1 MNFAGAGAFF
11 RVRRSPTPSPQHTD
25 RKSDPD
31 YTVRLW
37 ARVNSLVRQGNC
49 TKYVLASARDKT
61 TMTSQKKIV
70 VLPGDGIGP
79 EIMRAAVNVLKE
91 CATEFGYEFHFAE
104 FPFGGC
110 AIDATGEPLPAET
123 LAACRA
129 ADAIL
134 LGAVGGPQWDGVPLG
149 KRPETGLLALR
160 KALGL
165 YINLRPIDLRAPLY
179 GLSPLRA
186 DRARDV
192 HIDFVRELAGDIYFG
207 KHSVAADPSGERATD
222 EAVYTTAEVERVA
235 RYAFARAE
243 SRKGRLASV
252 DKSNV
257 LTTSQL
263 WRRTVSRMAADHPG
277 VKVEHL
283 YVDNAAM
290 QLVLAPAQFDVIL
303 TSNMFGDIL
312 TDLGAALAGSI
323 GLIPSMS
330 IGTGPSLYE
339 PIHGS
344 APTLAGKDVANPVG
358 MILSA
363 AMMLRESFGMKREA
377 EWIES
382 AVDRLF
388 ASGVRTPDTVEP
400 GTTKV
405 GCIEFVERLRREL
418 LGTLERHAQDA

>member
-1 MNFAGAGAFF
+1 
-11 RVRRSPTPSPQHTD
+11 VRESNGTEND
-25 RKSDPD
+25 
-31 YTVRLW
+31 
-37 ARVNSLVRQGNC
+37 LV
-49 TKYVLASARDKT
+49 SARDKT
-61 TMTSQKKIV
+61 MTIQEKKIV
-70 VLPGDGIGP
+70 LLPGDGIGP
-79 EIMRAAVNVLKE
+79 EIMRAAVRVVKE
-91 CATEFGYEFHFAE
+91 CAVEFGHQFSFAE

-123 LAACRA
+123 LAACRT

-134 LGAVGGPQWDGVPLG
+134 LGAVGGPKWDAVPLG
-149 KRPETGLLALR
+149 KRPESGLLALR

-186 DRARDV
+186 DRAKDV
-192 HIDFVRELAGDIYFG
+192 HIDFVRELAGDVYFG
-207 KHSVAADPSGERATD
+207 EHRLEADPSGERATD
-222 EAVYTTAEVERVA
+222 AGAYTTGEIERVA
-235 RYAFARAE
+235 QYAFARAE
-243 SRKGRLASV
+243 TRKGRVVSV

-257 LTTSQL
+257 LAMSQL
-263 WRRTVSRMAADHPG
+263 WRRTVTRIAAEHPS
-277 VKVEHL
+277 VKLEHL

-290 QLVLAPAQFDVIL
+290 QLVLAPAQFDVVL
-303 TSNMFGDIL
+303 TSNLFGDIL

-330 IGTGPSLYE
+330 CGPGPSLYE

-363 AMMLRESFGMKREA
+363 AMMLRESFSMKREA
-377 EWIES
+377 ESIES

-388 ASGVRTPDTVEP
+388 AKGIRTPDTVEP

-405 GCIEFVERLRREL
+405 GCIEFGERL
-418 LGTLERHAQDA
+418 HAEMASASKSPQRTSA

>member
-1 MNFAGAGAFF
+1 M
-11 RVRRSPTPSPQHTD
+11 
-25 RKSDPD
+25 
-31 YTVRLW
+31 
-37 ARVNSLVRQGNC
+37 
-49 TKYVLASARDKT
+49 T
-61 TMTSQKKIV
+61 TAQNKKIV
-70 VLPGDGIGP
+70 LLAGDGIGP
-79 EIMRAAVNVLKE
+79 EIMRAAMQVLKA
-91 CATEFGYEFHFAE
+91 CAAEFGHSFQFAE

-134 LGAVGGPQWDGVPLG
+134 LGAIGGPKWDSVPLA

-165 YINLRPIDLRAPLY
+165 YINLRPIDLHAPLR

-186 DRARDV
+186 DRATDV
-192 HIDFVRELAGDIYFG
+192 HIDFVRELAGDVYFG
-207 KHSVAADPSGERATD
+207 EHRVEADASGERASD
-222 EAVYTTAEVERVA
+222 AGAYTTGEIERVA
-235 RYAFARAE
+235 QYAFARAE
-243 SRKGRLASV
+243 SRKGRVASV

-257 LTTSQL
+257 LAMSQL
-263 WRRTVSRMAADHPG
+263 WRKTVTRLAAGHPS
-277 VKVEHL
+277 VKLEHL

-312 TDLGAALAGSI
+312 SDLGAALAGSI

-330 IGTGPSLYE
+330 LGPGPSLYE

-363 AMMLRESFGMKREA
+363 TMMLRESFGLKREA

-388 ASGVRTPDTVEP
+388 EKGIRTPDTVEP

-405 GCIEFVERLRREL
+405 GCVEFTERLIKEMSSESRKSQPANP
-418 LGTLERHAQDA
+418 GV

>member
-1 MNFAGAGAFF
+1 MRGE
-11 RVRRSPTPSPQHTD
+11 H
-25 RKSDPD
+25 
-31 YTVRLW
+31 
-37 ARVNSLVRQGNC
+37 
-49 TKYVLASARDKT
+49 LATARDKT
-61 TMTSQKKIV
+61 MTNKKKIV
-70 VLPGDGIGP
+70 LLPGDGIGP
-79 EIMRAAVNVLKE
+79 QIMRAAVRVLKG
-91 CATEFGYEFHFAE
+91 CAAEFGHEFDFAE

-110 AIDATGEPLPAET
+110 AIDATCVPLPAET
-123 LAACRA
+123 LAACKA

-134 LGAVGGPQWDGVPLG
+134 LGAVGGPKWDAVPLA
-149 KRPETGLLALR
+149 KRPESGLLGLR

-165 YINLRPIDLRAPLY
+165 YINLRPIDLHASLV

-186 DRARDV
+186 DRASDV

-207 KHSVAADPSGERATD
+207 KHHVEADPSGERATD

-235 RYAFARAE
+235 KYAFARAE
-243 SRKGRLASV
+243 SRKGKLASV
-252 DKSNV
+252 DKANV

-263 WRRTVSRMAADHPG
+263 WRRTVTRMAADHPK
-277 VKVEHL
+277 VKLEHL

-323 GLIPSMS
+323 GLVPSMS
-330 IGTGPSLYE
+330 CGPGPSLYE

-358 MILSA
+358 MILPA
-363 AMMLRESFGMKREA
+363 AMMLRESFSMKHEA

-388 ASGVRTPDTVEP
+388 TKGIRPPDTVAP
-400 GTTKV
+400 NTTKV
-405 GCIEFVERLRREL
+405 GCVEFSERLLAEMTITTKGQRTNE
-418 LGTLERHAQDA
+418 

>member
-1 MNFAGAGAFF
+1 M
-11 RVRRSPTPSPQHTD
+11 Q
-25 RKSDPD
+25 KE
-31 YTVRLW
+31 
-37 ARVNSLVRQGNC
+37 
-49 TKYVLASARDKT
+49 LAQARDI
-61 TMTSQKKIV
+61 TMTIQNKKIV
-70 VLPGDGIGP
+70 LMPGDGIGP
-79 EIMRAAVNVLKE
+79 EIMRVAVRVLKE
-91 CATEFGYEFHFAE
+91 CAAEFGHQFSFAE

-134 LGAVGGPQWDGVPLG
+134 LGAIGGPKWDAVPLA

-165 YINLRPIDLRAPLY
+165 YINLRPIDLHAPLR

-186 DRARDV
+186 DRASDV
-192 HIDFVRELAGDIYFG
+192 HIDFVRELAGDVYFG
-207 KHSVAADPSGERATD
+207 EHRLEADPSGERATD
-222 EAVYTTAEVERVA
+222 AGAYTTGEIERVA
-235 RYAFARAE
+235 QYAFTRAE
-243 SRKGRLASV
+243 TRKGRLASV

-257 LTTSQL
+257 LAMSQL
-263 WRRTVSRMAADHPG
+263 WRRTVTRLAADHPS
-277 VKVEHL
+277 VKLEHL

-330 IGTGPSLYE
+330 CGPGPSLYE

-363 AMMLRESFGMKREA
+363 TMMLRESFGLKREA

-388 ASGVRTPDTVEP
+388 ANGVRTPDTVEP

-405 GCIEFVERLRREL
+405 GCIEFGERL
-418 LGTLERHAQDA
+418 HAEMGGASKRPQRTSA

>member
-1 MNFAGAGAFF
+1 
-11 RVRRSPTPSPQHTD
+11 
-25 RKSDPD
+25 
-31 YTVRLW
+31 
-37 ARVNSLVRQGNC
+37 
-49 TKYVLASARDKT
+49 LASNRDKT
-61 TMTSQKKIV
+61 MAIQKKIV
-70 VLPGDGIGP
+70 LLPGDGIGP
-79 EIMRAAVNVLKE
+79 EIMQAAVRVLKA
-91 CATEFGYEFHFAE
+91 CVTEFGHHFDFAE

-134 LGAVGGPQWDGVPLG
+134 LGAVGGPKWDAVPLVR
-149 KRPETGLLALR
+149 RPESGLLALR
-160 KALGL
+160 KTLGL
-165 YINLRPIDLRAPLY
+165 YINLRPIDLRLPLF

-186 DRARDV
+186 DRVRDV

-207 KHSVAADPSGERATD
+207 KHHVESDPSGERATD

-252 DKSNV
+252 DKANV
-257 LTTSQL
+257 LATSQL
-263 WRRTVSRMAADHPG
+263 WRRTVTRLAADHPN
-277 VKVEHL
+277 VKLEHL

-330 IGTGPSLYE
+330 CGPGPSLYE

-363 AMMLRESFGMKREA
+363 AMMMRESFGLKLEA

-382 AVDRLF
+382 AVDRVF
-388 ASGVRTPDTVEP
+388 ASGIRTPDTVEP
-400 GTTKV
+400 GTAKV
-405 GCIEFVERLRREL
+405 GCTEFIERLQAEMNSAV
-418 LGTLERHAQDA
+418 ESPQRHGQGV

>member
-1 MNFAGAGAFF
+1 
-11 RVRRSPTPSPQHTD
+11 
-25 RKSDPD
+25 
-31 YTVRLW
+31 
-37 ARVNSLVRQGNC
+37 
-49 TKYVLASARDKT
+49 
-61 TMTSQKKIV
+61 MTLQKKIV
-70 VLPGDGIGP
+70 LLPGDGIGP
-79 EIMRAAVNVLKE
+79 EIMRAAVRVLKE
-91 CATEFGYEFHFAE
+91 CAKEFGHDFNFAE

-123 LAACRA
+123 LAACKG

-134 LGAVGGPQWDGVPLG
+134 LAAIGGPKWDAVPLS

-165 YINLRPIDLRAPLY
+165 YINLRPIDLHAPLQ

-186 DRARDV
+186 DRASNV
-192 HIDFVRELAGDIYFG
+192 HIDFVRELAGDVYFG
-207 KHSVAADPSGERATD
+207 EHRVEADPSGERATD
-222 EAVYTTAEVERVA
+222 GGSYTTGEIERVA

-243 SRKGRLASV
+243 TRKGRVTSV

-257 LTTSQL
+257 LAMSQL
-263 WRRTVSRMAADHPG
+263 WRRTVTRMAADHPN
-277 VKVEHL
+277 VKLEHL

-330 IGTGPSLYE
+330 CGPGPSLYE

-358 MILSA
+358 MIFSA
-363 AMMLRESFGMKREA
+363 AMMLRESFSMNREA

-388 ASGVRTPDTVEP
+388 AKGIRTPDTVEP

-405 GCIEFVERLRREL
+405 GCIEFSERLRAEM
-418 LGTLERHAQDA
+418 TSSVESQ

>member
-1 MNFAGAGAFF
+1 
-11 RVRRSPTPSPQHTD
+11 
-25 RKSDPD
+25 
-31 YTVRLW
+31 
-37 ARVNSLVRQGNC
+37 
-49 TKYVLASARDKT
+49 
-61 TMTSQKKIV
+61 MTNKKKIV
-70 VLPGDGIGP
+70 LLPGDGIGP
-79 EIMRAAVNVLKE
+79 EIMRAAVRVLKK
-91 CATEFGYEFHFAE
+91 CAAEFGHEFDFAE
-104 FPFGGC
+104 LPFGGC
-110 AIDATGEPLPAET
+110 AIDATGEPLPVET
-123 LAACRA
+123 LEACKA

-134 LGAVGGPQWDGVPLG
+134 LGAVGGPQWDAVPLAN
-149 KRPETGLLALR
+149 RPESGLLGLR

-165 YINLRPIDLRAPLY
+165 YINLRPIDLHASLI
-179 GLSPLRA
+179 GLSPLRSE
-186 DRARDV
+186 RASEV

-207 KHSVAADPSGERATD
+207 KHHVEPDSSGERATD

-235 RYAFARAE
+235 TYAFARAE
-243 SRKGRLASV
+243 SRKGKLASV
-252 DKSNV
+252 DKANV

-263 WRRTVSRMAADHPG
+263 WRRTVTRMAADHPN

-330 IGTGPSLYE
+330 CGPGPSLYE

-358 MILSA
+358 MILSG

-388 ASGVRTPDTVEP
+388 ASGVRTSDTIEP

-405 GCIEFVERLRREL
+405 GCIEFGERLQAEMT
-418 LGTLERHAQDA
+418 GASKGRHTRA

>member
-1 MNFAGAGAFF
+1 MT
-11 RVRRSPTPSPQHTD
+11 TPI
-25 RKSDPD
+25 
-31 YTVRLW
+31 
-37 ARVNSLVRQGNC
+37 
-49 TKYVLASARDKT
+49 
-61 TMTSQKKIV
+61 KKIV
-70 VLPGDGIGP
+70 LLPGDGIGP
-79 EIMRAAVNVLKE
+79 EIMRAAVRVLKQ
-91 CATEFGYEFHFAE
+91 CAAQFGLAFDFAE

-110 AIDATGEPLPAET
+110 AIDATGEPLPAAT

-134 LGAVGGPQWDGVPLG
+134 LGAIGGPKWDAVPLAR
-149 KRPETGLLALR
+149 RPETGLLALR

-165 YINLRPIDLRAPLY
+165 YINLRPIDLHAPLH

-186 DRARDV
+186 DRVSDV
-192 HIDFVRELAGDIYFG
+192 HIDFVRELAGDVYFG
-207 KHSVAADPSGERATD
+207 EHRLEADPSGERATD
-222 EAVYTTAEVERVA
+222 SGAYSTGEIERVA
-235 RYAFARAE
+235 NYAFARAE
-243 SRKGRLASV
+243 SRKSRLASV

-257 LTTSQL
+257 LAMSQL
-263 WRRTVSRMAADHPG
+263 WRKTVTRLAANHPS
-277 VKVEHL
+277 VKLEHL

-330 IGTGPSLYE
+330 CGPGPSLYE

-363 AMMLRESFGMKREA
+363 AMMLRESFGLKREA

-382 AVDRLF
+382 GVDRVF
-388 ASGVRTPDTVEP
+388 ADGIRTPDTVEP

-405 GCIEFVERLRREL
+405 GCIEFSERLLAALATDSKREHT
-418 LGTLERHAQDA
+418 GA

>member
-1 MNFAGAGAFF
+1 M
-11 RVRRSPTPSPQHTD
+11 
-25 RKSDPD
+25 
-31 YTVRLW
+31 TV
-37 ARVNSLVRQGNC
+37 
-49 TKYVLASARDKT
+49 KK
-61 TMTSQKKIV
+61 KKIV
-70 VLPGDGIGP
+70 LLPGDGIGP
-79 EIMRAAVNVLKE
+79 EIMRVAVRVLKA
-91 CATEFGYEFHFAE
+91 CGSEFGYAFDFAE

-123 LAACRA
+123 LAASKA

-134 LGAVGGPQWDGVPLG
+134 LGAIGGPKWDAVPLP

-165 YINLRPIDLRAPLY
+165 YINLRPIDLHAPLR

-186 DRARDV
+186 DRASDV
-192 HIDFVRELAGDIYFG
+192 HIDFVRELAGDVYFG
-207 KHSVAADPSGERATD
+207 EHRLEADPSGERATD
-222 EAVYTTAEVERVA
+222 AGSYSTGEMERVA

-243 SRKGRLASV
+243 TRKGRVASV

-257 LTTSQL
+257 LAMSQL
-263 WRRTVSRMAADHPG
+263 WRKTVTRLAADHPN
-277 VKVEHL
+277 VKLEHL

-330 IGTGPSLYE
+330 LGTGPAVYE

-358 MILSA
+358 MILSG
-363 AMMLRESFGMKREA
+363 AMMLRESFGLKGGA

-388 ASGVRTPDTVEP
+388 ANGIRTPDTAEP

-405 GCIEFVERLRREL
+405 GCVEFGEKL
-418 LGTLERHAQDA
+418 L

>member
-1 MNFAGAGAFF
+1 M
-11 RVRRSPTPSPQHTD
+11 RSAH
-25 RKSDPD
+25 
-31 YTVRLW
+31 
-37 ARVNSLVRQGNC
+37 
-49 TKYVLASARDKT
+49 DKT
-61 TMTSQKKIV
+61 MTIQKKKIV
-70 VLPGDGIGP
+70 LLPGDGIGP
-79 EIMRAAVNVLKE
+79 EIMRAAVRVLKE
-91 CATEFGYEFHFAE
+91 CATEFGHEFSFPE

-110 AIDATGEPLPAET
+110 AIDAPGEPLPAET
-123 LAACRA
+123 LAACKA

-134 LGAVGGPQWDGVPLG
+134 LGAVGGPKWDAVPLA
-149 KRPETGLLALR
+149 KRPETGLLGLR

-165 YINLRPIDLRAPLY
+165 YINLRPIDLRAPLQ

-186 DRARDV
+186 DRASDV
-192 HIDFVRELAGDIYFG
+192 HIDFVRELAGDVYFG
-207 KHSVAADPSGERATD
+207 EHRLEADPSGERATD
-222 EAVYTTAEVERVA
+222 AGAYTTGEIERVA
-235 RYAFARAE
+235 QYAFARAE
-243 SRKGRLASV
+243 TRKGKVASV

-257 LTTSQL
+257 LAMSQL
-263 WRRTVSRMAADHPG
+263 WRKTVTRLAVDHP
-277 VKVEHL
+277 KIKLEHL

-312 TDLGAALAGSI
+312 TDLGAALSGSI

-330 IGTGPSLYE
+330 CGPGPSLYE

-363 AMMLRESFGMKREA
+363 ALMLRESFGMKHEA

-382 AVDRLF
+382 AVDRVF

-405 GCIEFVERLRREL
+405 GCIEFGERLMAEMTKASKRQPT
-418 LGTLERHAQDA
+418 GA

>member
-1 MNFAGAGAFF
+1 
-11 RVRRSPTPSPQHTD
+11 
-25 RKSDPD
+25 
-31 YTVRLW
+31 
-37 ARVNSLVRQGNC
+37 
-49 TKYVLASARDKT
+49 
-61 TMTSQKKIV
+61 MTIPKKIV
-70 VLPGDGIGP
+70 LLPGDGIGP
-79 EIMRAAVNVLKE
+79 EIMRAAVGVLKD
-91 CATEFGYEFHFAE
+91 CAAKFGRDFRFAE

-123 LAACRA
+123 LKACRA

-134 LGAVGGPQWDGVPLG
+134 LGAIGGPKWDAVPLA

-165 YINLRPIDLRAPLY
+165 YINLRPIDLHAPLR

-186 DRARDV
+186 DRASDV
-192 HIDFVRELAGDIYFG
+192 HIDFVRELAGDVYFG
-207 KHSVAADPSGERATD
+207 EHRLEADPSGERATD
-222 EAVYTTAEVERVA
+222 TGGYTTGEIERVA
-235 RYAFARAE
+235 QYAFARAE
-243 SRKGRLASV
+243 TRKGRVASV

-257 LTTSQL
+257 LAMSQL
-263 WRRTVSRMAADHPG
+263 WRKTVTRLAADHPK
-277 VKVEHL
+277 VKLEHL

-330 IGTGPSLYE
+330 CGPGPSLYE

-363 AMMLRESFGMKREA
+363 AMLLRESFGMKREA

-382 AVDRLF
+382 AVDRVF
-388 ASGVRTPDTVEP
+388 ASGIRTPDTVEP

-405 GCIEFVERLRREL
+405 GCIEFGERLHAEL
-418 LGTLERHAQDA
+418 LETVSHRAQDA

>member
-1 MNFAGAGAFF
+1 
-11 RVRRSPTPSPQHTD
+11 
-25 RKSDPD
+25 
-31 YTVRLW
+31 
-37 ARVNSLVRQGNC
+37 
-49 TKYVLASARDKT
+49 
-61 TMTSQKKIV
+61 MTNQKKIV
-70 VLPGDGIGP
+70 LLPGDGIGP
-79 EIMRAAVNVLKE
+79 EIMPVAVRALKD
-91 CATEFGYEFHFAE
+91 CAAEFDHEFHFAE

-129 ADAIL
+129 AGAIL
-134 LGAVGGPQWDGVPLG
+134 LGAIGGPKWDTVPLA

-165 YINLRPIDLRAPLY
+165 YINLRPIDLHASLR

-186 DRARDV
+186 DRASDV
-192 HIDFVRELAGDIYFG
+192 HIDFVRELAGDVYFG
-207 KHSVAADPSGERATD
+207 EHRLEADPSGERATD
-222 EAVYTTAEVERVA
+222 AGAYTTGEIERVA
-235 RYAFARAE
+235 QYAFARAE
-243 SRKGRLASV
+243 TRKGRVASV

-257 LTTSQL
+257 LAMSQL
-263 WRRTVSRMAADHPG
+263 WRKTVTRLAADHPK
-277 VKVEHL
+277 VKLEHL

-330 IGTGPSLYE
+330 SGPGPSLYE

-363 AMMLRESFGMKREA
+363 AMMLRESFGLKREA

-388 ASGVRTPDTVEP
+388 TNGIRTPDTVEP

-405 GCIEFVERLRREL
+405 GCIEFGERLCAEMSAASQRSQRANQ
-418 LGTLERHAQDA
+418 GA

>member
-1 MNFAGAGAFF
+1 LRAA
-11 RVRRSPTPSPQHTD
+11 HE
-25 RKSDPD
+25 K
-31 YTVRLW
+31 
-37 ARVNSLVRQGNC
+37 
-49 TKYVLASARDKT
+49 
-61 TMTSQKKIV
+61 TMTIHKKIV
-70 VLPGDGIGP
+70 LLPGDGIGP
-79 EIMRAAVNVLKE
+79 EIMRAAVRILKD
-91 CATEFGYEFHFAE
+91 CAAEFGHAFDFAE
-104 FPFGGC
+104 FSFGGC

-123 LAACRA
+123 LAACKA

-134 LGAVGGPQWDGVPLG
+134 LGAVGGPKWDAVPLP

-160 KALGL
+160 KTLGL
-165 YINLRPIDLRAPLY
+165 YINLRPIDLHATLY

-186 DRARDV
+186 DRAKDV

-207 KHSVAADPSGERATD
+207 KHHLEADPSGERATD

-235 RYAFARAE
+235 KYAFARAE

-252 DKSNV
+252 DKANV

-263 WRRTVSRMAADHPG
+263 WRRTVTRMATDHPN
-277 VKVEHL
+277 VKLEHL

-330 IGTGPSLYE
+330 CGPGPSVYE

-363 AMMLRESFGMKREA
+363 AMLLRESFSMKREA

-388 ASGVRTPDTVEP
+388 AGGIRTPDTVEP
-400 GTTKV
+400 GGTKV
-405 GCIEFVERLRREL
+405 GCVEFGERLRAEMARASKRQRT
-418 LGTLERHAQDA
+418 GA

>member
-1 MNFAGAGAFF
+1 
-11 RVRRSPTPSPQHTD
+11 
-25 RKSDPD
+25 
-31 YTVRLW
+31 
-37 ARVNSLVRQGNC
+37 LVRHGES
-49 TKYVLASARDKT
+49 KEKDLAPARDKT
-61 TMTSQKKIV
+61 MTTQKKIV
-70 VLPGDGIGP
+70 LLPGDGIGP
-79 EIMRAAVNVLKE
+79 EIMRAAVRVLKA
-91 CATEFGYEFHFAE
+91 CATEFGHEFNFAE

-134 LGAVGGPQWDGVPLG
+134 LGAVGGPKWDAVPLG
-149 KRPETGLLALR
+149 QRPESGLLALR

-165 YINLRPIDLRAPLY
+165 YINLRPIVLRAPLY
-179 GLSPLRA
+179 GLSPLRT

-207 KHSVAADPSGERATD
+207 KHHVEADPSGERATD

-235 RYAFARAE
+235 KYAFARAE
-243 SRKGRLASV
+243 ERKGRLASV
-252 DKSNV
+252 DKANV

-263 WRRTVSRMAADHPG
+263 WRRTVTRLAADHPN
-277 VKVEHL
+277 VKLEHL

-330 IGTGPSLYE
+330 CGPGPSLYE

-358 MILSA
+358 MILSS
-363 AMMLRESFGMKREA
+363 AMMLRESFGLKREA

-388 ASGVRTPDTVEP
+388 ASGIRTPDTVEP

-405 GCIEFVERLRREL
+405 GCIEFGERLCAEMSGASHRPHRVN
-418 LGTLERHAQDA
+418 LGA

>member
-1 MNFAGAGAFF
+1 MAI
-11 RVRRSPTPSPQHTD
+11 
-25 RKSDPD
+25 
-31 YTVRLW
+31 
-37 ARVNSLVRQGNC
+37 
-49 TKYVLASARDKT
+49 
-61 TMTSQKKIV
+61 QKKIV
-70 VLPGDGIGP
+70 LLPGDGIGP
-79 EIMRAAVNVLKE
+79 EIMQAAVRVLKA
-91 CATEFGYEFHFAE
+91 CVTEFGHHFDFAE

-134 LGAVGGPQWDGVPLG
+134 LGAVGGPKWDAVPLV
-149 KRPETGLLALR
+149 KRPESGLLALR
-160 KALGL
+160 KTLGL
-165 YINLRPIDLRAPLY
+165 YINLRPIDLRLPLY

-186 DRARDV
+186 DRAKDV

-207 KHSVAADPSGERATD
+207 KHDVQPDPSGERATD

-235 RYAFARAE
+235 KYAFARAE

-252 DKSNV
+252 DKANV

-263 WRRTVSRMAADHPG
+263 WRRTVTRMAADHPN
-277 VKVEHL
+277 VKLEHL

-323 GLIPSMS
+323 GLVPSMS
-330 IGTGPSLYE
+330 CGPGPSLYE

-344 APTLAGKDVANPVG
+344 APTLAGKDIASPVG
-358 MILSA
+358 TILSA
-363 AMMLRESFGMKREA
+363 SMMLRESFGLRQEA

-382 AVDRLF
+382 ALGRLF
-388 ASGVRTPDTVEP
+388 VQGIRTADIAEP
-400 GTTKV
+400 GATTLR
-405 GCIEFVERLRREL
+405 CSEFGERLHIEML
-418 LGTLERHAQDA
+418 ETVERHAQD